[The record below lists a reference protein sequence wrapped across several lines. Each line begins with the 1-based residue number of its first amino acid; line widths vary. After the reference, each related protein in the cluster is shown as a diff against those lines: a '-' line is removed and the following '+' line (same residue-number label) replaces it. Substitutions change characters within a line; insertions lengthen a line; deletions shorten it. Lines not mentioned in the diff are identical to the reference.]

1 MDKVKDNYQS
11 GLVSV
16 VIPTCNRGELFYKA
30 IESVLGQTYPQVE
43 IIVIDDNSDSP
54 PALEQYQAQP
64 MPIIYHK
71 NDSNLGGA
79 ISRNIGAALGHGE
92 FVCFLDD
99 DDVYLENK
107 LALLVAELEQDAGI
121 DAVFGK
127 IVKLSDPK
135 REYAIDFVDSKS
147 ILNSLESI
155 KYLHTNTSLIRHTV
169 FDRIRFDEALAK
181 FQDTQLHIELVQKC
195 RCKYLDIPVALWNDN
210 HGSGQITDMKNAAQH
225 VRSIDNYTKL
235 KNNLYQRDS
244 ISWLQYQ
251 KMAFNLSKMKVKYAL
266 NFGRSQDLQLNLFE
280 TNVLSLLKFR
290 RALFCK

>member
-1 MDKVKDNYQS
+1 MDKVKANYQS

-30 IESVLGQTYPQVE
+30 IESVLGQTYDQVE
-43 IIVIDDNSDSP
+43 IIVIDDNSDAP
-54 PALEQYQAQP
+54 PALAQYQEHAV
-64 MPIIYHK
+64 PIIYHK
-71 NDSNLGGA
+71 NETNLGGA
-79 ISRNIGAALGHGE
+79 ISRNIGADLGQGE

-99 DDVYLENK
+99 DDAYLEDK
-107 LALLVAELEQDAGI
+107 LSLLVAELNRDKSI
-121 DAVFGK
+121 DAAFGK
-127 IVKLSDPK
+127 IVKLSDPN
-135 REYAIDFVDSKS
+135 REFAIDFVDQNN
-147 ILNSLESI
+147 IINSLESI

-225 VRSIDNYTKL
+225 LRSIENYTKL
-235 KNNLYQRDS
+235 QNNLYQRES
-244 ISWLQYQ
+244 ISWLQYR
-251 KMAFNLSKMKVKYAL
+251 KMAFNLSKMKVKYYL
-266 NFGRSQDLQLNLFE
+266 NFGQSQNLKLNLFE
-280 TNVLSLLKFR
+280 TNVLSLLKIR